1 MDWRS
6 FDAVSLEK
14 AYNPQKSVENF
25 SQFQTHRTSI
35 SRECRK
41 NMKSYLDV
49 AYGSNELQKIDIYPA
64 KNFSPVHLF
73 FHGGYWR
80 TQDKSNFAFL
90 ARTLVPQGV
99 TTIIVNYDLC
109 PKVSLDEVVESSRN
123 AIEWTYKNIEKYNGD
138 PNRIS
143 VSGNSAG
150 AHLCSMLLAT
160 DWKNRG
166 FPQHIISGAV
176 LFSGIYDPEPTRWI
190 PVNEEIGLT
199 AETTARNNSM
209 KYEPTVEC
217 PIWIGAGGLEPWL
230 WLQQTFDYSQH
241 LRRHGYDP
249 EVHILPNHHHFSIM
263 DEMLDHNKII
273 SQAVLKRLG

>member
-25 SQFQTHRTSI
+25 SQFQTHRTVI
-35 SRECRK
+35 SSECRK

-49 AYGSNELQKIDIYPA
+49 AYGSTELQKIDIYPA
-64 KNFSPVHLF
+64 KKFSPVHLF

-80 TQDKSNFAFL
+80 TQDKKNFAFL

-99 TTIIVNYDLC
+99 TTVIVNYDLC

-123 AIEWTYKNIEKYNGD
+123 AIEWTYKNIEEFNGD

-160 DWKNRG
+160 DWKNRRL
-166 FPQHIISGAV
+166 PQKIISGAV

-190 PVNEEIGLT
+190 PVNEDIRLT
-199 AETTARNNSM
+199 AETAARNNSM
-209 KYEPTVEC
+209 AYEPTVKC

-230 WLQQTFDYSQH
+230 WLQQTFNYSQH
-241 LRRHGYDP
+241 LRQHGYDP
-249 EVHILPNHHHFSIM
+249 EVHILPNHHRDGNRMNS
-263 DEMLDHNKII
+263 
-273 SQAVLKRLG
+273 GG

>member
-25 SQFQTHRTSI
+25 SQFQTHRTAI

-49 AYGSNELQKIDIYPA
+49 AYGPNELQKIDIYPA
-64 KNFSPVHLF
+64 NNFSPVHLF

-80 TQDKSNFAFL
+80 TQDKKNFAFL

-123 AIEWTYKNIEKYNGD
+123 AIEWTYKNVEKYNGD

-199 AETTARNNSM
+199 AETAARNNSM

-230 WLQQTFDYSQH
+230 WLQQTFNYSQH

-273 SQAVLKRLG
+273 AQAVLKRLG

>member
-6 FDAVSLEK
+6 FDTVSLEK

-25 SQFQTHRTSI
+25 SQFQIHRTAV

-49 AYGSNELQKIDIYPA
+49 AYGLNELQKIDIYPA

>member
-25 SQFQTHRTSI
+25 SQFQTHRTVI
-35 SRECRK
+35 SSECRK

-49 AYGSNELQKIDIYPA
+49 EYGSTELQKIDIYPA
-64 KNFSPVHLF
+64 NKFSPVHLF

-80 TQDKSNFAFL
+80 TQDKKNFAFL
-90 ARTLVPQGV
+90 ARTLVPKGV
-99 TTIIVNYDLC
+99 TTVIVNYDLC

-123 AIEWTYKNIEKYNGD
+123 AIEWTYKNIEEFNGD

-166 FPQHIISGAV
+166 LPQKIISGAV

-190 PVNEEIGLT
+190 PVNEDIRLT
-199 AETTARNNSM
+199 AETAARNNSM
-209 KYEPTVEC
+209 AYEPTVKC

-230 WLQQTFDYSQH
+230 WLQQTFNYSQH
-241 LRRHGYDP
+241 LRQHGYDP